1 MLQGLLIFMFL
12 IAGFGKVIGSKMHRE
27 AFNHCKLPQWCR
39 VITGVVELIGVVF
52 LIVGFWQYNFLIAG
66 ALLLGVVGI
75 GGTITHIRVK
85 DGFKDTFLIVL
96 LGIIA
101 FLLLFIKL

>member
-1 MLQGLLIFMFL
+1 MFL

-27 AFNHCKLPQWCR
+27 GFDHYQLPQWCR

-66 ALLLGVVGI
+66 ALLFGVVGI